1 MRLNSKLVNRKVI
14 IAFLKMVLNGTF
26 ISRVKCRSSRP
37 EVFCKKGVLR
47 NFLKFTGKH
56 LCQSLFFNKV
66 AGLRLKN
73 ILSYRTPLVAASGNT
88 NAFPWPHCIKRSCIF
103 HTSFQT
109 LHKKWSFPLRFLQYC
124 EFGHIYWKNS

>member
-1 MRLNSKLVNRKVI
+1 MI

-37 EVFCKKGVLR
+37 EVFCKNGVLR
-47 NFLKFTGKH
+47 NFVKLTRKH

-88 NAFPWPHCIKRSCIF
+88 NAFP
-103 HTSFQT
+103 
-109 LHKKWSFPLRFLQYC
+109 
-124 EFGHIYWKNS
+124 